1 MANTP
6 SSNSNKEDWL
16 KRNSAGWKTKEGHV
30 RYTRKDSLSRENVL
44 KQWYGGNQ
52 LGINEITAKRE
63 NTVDLGSVFPDL
75 IKSLGLEKE
84 NVFSIVSS
92 SWKEVVGEVLKSRII
107 PIAIKGKC
115 LHIEAQDSA
124 TIYHLKT
131 GMLQDKLVEKLKKLT
146 NGKITSIQFLARGAV
161 R

>member
-1 MANTP
+1 MKSGP

-16 KRNSAGWKTKEGHV
+16 KRDSAGWKTKEGHV
-30 RYTRKDSLSRENVL
+30 RYTRKESLSRERIL

-52 LGINEITAKRE
+52 LGIQEVAARRE

-84 NVFSIVSS
+84 NVFAIVSK

-107 PIAIKGKC
+107 PIAIRGKC

-131 GMLQDKLVEKLKKLT
+131 EMLQTKLVEKLKKLT
-146 NGKITSIQFLARGAV
+146 NGKITSIRFLARGAV

>member
-1 MANTP
+1 MKNNP
-6 SSNSNKEDWL
+6 SSDSNQEDWL
-16 KRNSAGWKTKEGHV
+16 RRRSAGWKTKEGHV
-30 RYTRKDSLSRENVL
+30 RYTRKESLSRENVL

-52 LGINEITAKRE
+52 LGINEITAKRK
-63 NTVDLGSVFPDL
+63 NTVDLASVFPDL

-84 NVFSIVSS
+84 SVFSIVSK
-92 SWKEVVGEVLKSRII
+92 SWKEVVGDVLKSRIV

-131 GMLQDKLVEKLKKLT
+131 GMLQNKLVEKLNNLT
-146 NGKITSIQFLARGAV
+146 NGKITSIKFLARGSV